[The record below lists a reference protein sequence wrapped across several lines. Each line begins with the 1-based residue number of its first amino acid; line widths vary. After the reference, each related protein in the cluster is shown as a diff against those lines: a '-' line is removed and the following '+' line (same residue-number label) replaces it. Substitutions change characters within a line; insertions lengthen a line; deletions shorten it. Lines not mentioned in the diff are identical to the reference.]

1 MVNRWRHNC
10 LRSIFRRICILTHPL
25 TGDLSIFSDKELYD
39 KLQALKSKY
48 WLVSNTSVK
57 NQIEMLLADY
67 YIEIENR
74 KAKENK
80 EVDNLIKVV

>member
-1 MVNRWRHNC
+1 
-10 LRSIFRRICILTHPL
+10 
-25 TGDLSIFSDKELYD
+25 
-39 KLQALKSKY
+39 LQALKSKY

-74 KAKENK
+74 KGKENK